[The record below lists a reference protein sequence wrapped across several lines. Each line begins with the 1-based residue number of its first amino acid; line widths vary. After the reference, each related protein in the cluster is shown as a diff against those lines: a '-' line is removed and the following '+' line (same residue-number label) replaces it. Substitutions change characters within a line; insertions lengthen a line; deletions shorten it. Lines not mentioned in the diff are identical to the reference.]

1 MVKDI
6 DVWLM
11 INLVWYVNKTKGV
24 PNTYKIHYFL
34 GPEKIVVLEM
44 NLDKYLFRFTPKT
57 MVFLMEGVDF
67 FATKEELYYIIAEY
81 INMLILDYTNIQ
93 KLIYS

>member
-24 PNTYKIHYFL
+24 PNTYKIHYSL
-34 GPEKIVVLEM
+34 GPEKIIVLEM
-44 NLDKYLFRFTPKT
+44 NLDKCLFRFTPKT
-57 MVFLMEGVDF
+57 MVFLTEGVHF
-67 FATKEELYYIIAEY
+67 LR
-81 INMLILDYTNIQ
+81 Q
-93 KLIYS
+93 KKNHIR